1 MGSNAFKQLRPGD
14 QDFAKTVQTLP
25 PDSLPGL
32 SLGLP
37 LGLPLGITAGDSL
50 AASHPGDSGLGSDFD
65 PALEV
70 PADSGLEVASVA
82 EQPTLSHIGR
92 YALKSLLG
100 EGGLGRVYEAWD
112 PLLSR
117 TVAVKT
123 LQFDLDMPSRIA
135 LDRLLLNEARAAA
148 NLAHPNIVTVYDA
161 GLSAHGV
168 YIAMERLAGR
178 DLRQAIAEGWR
189 PAPAVAA
196 QTVRR
201 VAEALAYAHAR
212 GVIHCDVKPGN
223 IFLTRK
229 NRPKVLDFGIARVA
243 TASGV
248 PAIADMPIA
257 GSPHYIAPEQL
268 LNGTIDARTDIYAL
282 GLVLYELL
290 SGRKAF
296 PGDSLEAIHTAVLE
310 STPPPVHELRPDV
323 PAGLSAIV
331 AAVMSRDPAQRPA
344 TASALAQQLRLW
356 ESGAPASE
364 GFFVD
369 RRRRQSR
376 SPAARWSIA
385 TALGLAAAATLAWG
399 LRGAA
404 PPDATPT
411 SGAVAA
417 PTSALPTTSP
427 PIVQPAAPMAAAT
440 TDAAL
445 ATPPASTTT
454 AGVGAAALTTAGPMG
469 DKINPATRATPPA
482 NKTPASARGR
492 PAANTAPAAAQP
504 LATAATGSV
513 QIAVTPWGHVE
524 VDGAPAGT
532 TPPLTRLTLSEGSHT
547 ITVRNADFP
556 PYSATVDVQADK
568 PAVVRH
574 RFGS

>member
-1 MGSNAFKQLRPGD
+1 MRRPGSLCGVGSNAFKQLRPGEE
-14 QDFAKTVQTLP
+14 DFAKTVQTLP

-32 SLGLP
+32 GA
-37 LGLPLGITAGDSL
+37 GAGDSL
-50 AASHPGDSGLGSDFD
+50 PLARYADSDLGSDFD
-65 PALEV
+65 PALD
-70 PADSGLEVASVA
+70 ARTDSGHEIASVA

-248 PAIADMPIA
+248 PAAADASIA

-268 LNGTIDARTDIYAL
+268 RSGTIDARTDIYAL

-310 STPPPVHELRPDV
+310 SSPPPVHELRPDV
-323 PAGLSAIV
+323 PAGLSTLV
-331 AAVMSRDPAQRPA
+331 ATVMSRDPAQRPA
-344 TASALAQQLRLW
+344 TASDLAQQLRVW
-356 ESGAPASE
+356 EGSTSTSA
-364 GFFVD
+364 GFVE
-369 RRRRQSR
+369 RRRGTTKT
-376 SPAARWSIA
+376 PAARWA
-385 TALGLAAAATLAWG
+385 AVAAVGLAAAATLAWG
-399 LRGAA
+399 LRSAPAAGPTGNSASAAAPAPASASVSVLPPTSTATAEPASPSAPVPADGAA
-404 PPDATPT
+404 
-411 SGAVAA
+411 
-417 PTSALPTTSP
+417 
-427 PIVQPAAPMAAAT
+427 AAAT
-440 TDAAL
+440 TVNL
-445 ATPPASTTT
+445 
-454 AGVGAAALTTAGPMG
+454 GAAVLTAAAPVG
-469 DKINPATRATPPA
+469 DKANPAARTPAPA
-482 NKTPASARGR
+482 NKTPASARAK
-492 PAANTAPAAAQP
+492 PTAAAAVAPVQPPAAAS
-504 LATAATGSV
+504 TGSV
-513 QIAVTPWGHVE
+513 QIAVTPWGQVE

-547 ITVRNADFP
+547 ITIRNADFP

-568 PAVVRH
+568 PVVVRH

>member
-1 MGSNAFKQLRPGD
+1 VLRPGSLCAVGSNAFKQLRAGEEE
-14 QDFAKTVQTLP
+14 DFAKTVQTLP

-32 SLGLP
+32 G
-37 LGLPLGITAGDSL
+37 AGDSL
-50 AASHPGDSGLGSDFD
+50 PLRRYADSDSDLGSDFD
-65 PALEV
+65 PALDAR
-70 PADSGLEVASVA
+70 ADSGHEITSVA

-189 PAPAVAA
+189 PSPAVAA

-248 PAIADMPIA
+248 PSAAAADAPVA

-268 LNGTIDARTDIYAL
+268 LSGSIDARTDIYAL

-290 SGRKAF
+290 SGQKAF

-310 STPPPVHELRPDV
+310 SSPPPVHALRPEV
-323 PAGLSAIV
+323 PAGLSALV
-331 AAVMSRDPAQRPA
+331 ATVMSRDPALRPA
-344 TASALAQQLRLW
+344 TASDLAQQLRVW
-356 ESGAPASE
+356 EGNTSTSA
-364 GFFVD
+364 GFVE
-369 RRRRQSR
+369 RRRGPAKT
-376 SPAARWSIA
+376 PAARWA
-385 TALGLAAAATLAWG
+385 AVAAVGLAAAATLAWG
-399 LRGAA
+399 LRSA
-404 PPDATPT
+404 PPVGPAGNAANTAAQTP
-411 SGAVAA
+411 VL
-417 PTSALPTTSP
+417 LPTAP
-427 PIVQPAAPMAAAT
+427 AVVQPASSSALANGDDAAT
-440 TDAAL
+440 
-445 ATPPASTTT
+445 ASTS
-454 AGVGAAALTTAGPMG
+454 VGAAALTAAAPAG
-469 DKINPATRATPPA
+469 DKTSPAARTPTPA
-482 NKTPASARGR
+482 NKTPAAARAK
-492 PAANTAPAAAQP
+492 PVAAATAAAQP
-504 LATAATGSV
+504 PAAPVTGSV
-513 QIAVTPWGHVE
+513 QIAVTPWGQVE

-547 ITVRNADFP
+547 ITIRNADFP

-568 PAVVRH
+568 PAIVRH